1 MNYSEEVKSEILK
14 TEYDSACCKRAA
26 LSAFLRSAGSII
38 TDGGR
43 IGFEIAT
50 DSDELAAYFAKII
63 SELYGKAPRAV
74 KGEDKLNRKN
84 RIILRYSDSDVIDI
98 LVDLGIIEID
108 DRGPAIKLNIDWYI
122 LENDCCKVAY
132 VKGMFLG
139 SGSVTLP
146 KSEIGSSTGYH
157 LEFVFTNYQTATDFC
172 EILSEIYF
180 LPKLVERKGNFVV
193 YLKSSDEISDLLAT
207 MGASNAVLKLAEI
220 TVEKEVSNNENRRL
234 NCEVSNLNKQTVAAV
249 KQIVAARKIEE
260 ILGLDNIDLKL
271 KETAKARIES
281 KGMTM
286 SELAAHLGV
295 TKSCLN
301 HRLRKIV
308 EIADNL

>member
-1 MNYSEEVKSEILK
+1 M
-14 TEYDSACCKRAA
+14 
-26 LSAFLRSAGSII
+26 
-38 TDGGR
+38 
-43 IGFEIAT
+43 
-50 DSDELAAYFAKII
+50 
-63 SELYGKAPRAV
+63 
-74 KGEDKLNRKN
+74 
-84 RIILRYSDSDVIDI
+84 
-98 LVDLGIIEID
+98 
-108 DRGPAIKLNIDWYI
+108 
-122 LENDCCKVAY
+122 
-132 VKGMFLG
+132 
-139 SGSVTLP
+139 
-146 KSEIGSSTGYH
+146 
-157 LEFVFTNYQTATDFC
+157 
-172 EILSEIYF
+172 
-180 LPKLVERKGNFVV
+180 V

-271 KETAKARIES
+271 KETAKARIEN